1 MARDMARDLADE
13 ESRQDRLSGSLD
25 AVLHLLDRQVVDA
38 DGLMVCKVDDVE
50 LTVFDDGVPGVTAL
64 LAGSAALVPRYG
76 DRGLGR
82 VLHDFWR
89 RLGPT
94 EADRDDPY
102 RIDLELV
109 DRLDSAVHLKV
120 GRDGA
125 LVRQGQR
132 AHGLNEL
139 LQMPVQDRDG
149 VRLGRVLDVRLE
161 RETSDPGERIKVI
174 GLVVGRGR
182 PGSYFGYDRRSD
194 MGPWLVRTVLRWLHR
209 HSTFADLADVDEL
222 DWDAAVIRVDPARLQ
237 PLKAVDA

>member
-1 MARDMARDLADE
+1 MGEPATSSAME
-13 ESRQDRLSGSLD
+13 TDRLSGSLD

-38 DGLMVCKVDDVE
+38 EDLMVCKVDDVE
-50 LTVFDDGVPGVTAL
+50 LTVFDDGVLGVSGL

-76 DRGLGR
+76 DDGFGR
-82 VLHDFWR
+82 RLRDFWR

-109 DRLDSAVHLKV
+109 DHLDSAVKLEV

-132 AHGLNEL
+132 ARRLNQL
-139 LQMPVQDRDG
+139 LQMPVQDLDG
-149 VRLGRVLDVRLE
+149 VRLGRPLDVRLA

-182 PGSYFGYDRRSD
+182 PGSYFGYDRRPD
-194 MGPWLVRTVLRWLHR
+194 MGPWLVRSVVRRLHR
-209 HSTFADLADVDEL
+209 HSAYADLTDLEEL
-222 DWDAAVIRVDPARLQ
+222 DWDAGVIRVDPARLQ
-237 PLKAVDA
+237 PLKAADA

>member
-1 MARDMARDLADE
+1 MGEPATSSAME
-13 ESRQDRLSGSLD
+13 TDRLSGSLD

-38 DGLMVCKVDDVE
+38 EDLMVCKVDDVE
-50 LTVFDDGVPGVTAL
+50 LTVFDDGVLGVSGL
-64 LAGSAALVPRYG
+64 VAGSAALVPRYG
-76 DRGLGR
+76 DDGFGR
-82 VLHDFWR
+82 RLRDFWR

-109 DRLDSAVHLKV
+109 DHLDSAVKLEV

-132 AHGLNEL
+132 ARRLNQL
-139 LQMPVQDRDG
+139 LQMPVQDLDG
-149 VRLGRVLDVRLE
+149 VRLGRPLDVRLA

-182 PGSYFGYDRRSD
+182 PGSYFGYDRRPD
-194 MGPWLVRTVLRWLHR
+194 MGPWLVRSVVRRLHR
-209 HSTFADLADVDEL
+209 HSAYADLTDLEEL
-222 DWDAAVIRVDPARLQ
+222 DWDAGVIRVDPARLQ
-237 PLKAVDA
+237 PLKAADA